1 MRNEANLLNG
11 IDISKWQ
18 QGINILGVNADFV
31 VCQACYGANPEPTFH
46 EQIESTLDCGKKAGA
61 YIFITGQNGEIS
73 EFCSLVK
80 PYVGRAILAL
90 DWEADNNA
98 QWGNLEYLRNCIRGV
113 QDATGVNP
121 LVYFPA
127 SAYSQI
133 YPLLQRMNCGAWVA
147 QYANMNPTGY
157 QESPWNE
164 GLYNMAMFQYSSTG
178 HPGGYNGSLDLD
190 LFYGDRNAW
199 DAYAKSDKPAALQ
212 SNAWSGEEIMALSN
226 AIEGNR
232 SYYVRTADGTYLSKE
247 GDAPR
252 LSPTPYIWYVQ
263 QNSDKSFSFADAG
276 GDWIT
281 WLSGDASIAIGNGS
295 LSQRFVIDGGQ
306 ISPLEDKTAALFGS
320 GFSFYPADRAMQAET
335 LPTGALY
342 AIKFNRGSWYLGED
356 GIMISQPYYW
366 SVLEHADKTLS
377 FEDHRAQWLTVKSL
391 PATSADPLED
401 QIGNGRPTQN
411 WILHEGQLSPATAP
425 YLNIDCPANAP
436 DEGKRMWV
444 YSSNGSTAQQWLMVE
459 EGREESPEAKPAANH
474 STDHRAYL
482 QSPQK
487 SDEPIKKEK
496 VKPMESDTEKKP
508 ENAAAKPANT
518 KSEEVIGDVAD
529 VIEKDVNDGSLEGDA
544 KDIADK
550 MSGMIEEAL
559 GKKALARKTV
569 RWVFAIAIVIALACI
584 VLSALSLSH
593 CLPAWVAGLCAMI
606 MGGTGI
612 GGHALGISAT
622 TK

>member
-18 QGINILGVNADFV
+18 QGINIPGVNADFV

-46 EQIESTLDCGKKAGA
+46 EQIEATLDCGKKAGA

-147 QYANMNPTGY
+147 QYANMNPSGY
-157 QESPWNE
+157 QQSPWNE
-164 GLYNMAMFQYSSTG
+164 NLYNMAMFQYSSTG
-178 HPGGYNGSLDLD
+178 HPGGYSGSLDLD

-199 DAYAKSDKPAALQ
+199 DAYAKSDKPAAPQ
-212 SNAWSGEEIMALSN
+212 NNAWSGEEIMALSN
-226 AIEGNR
+226 AVEGNR
-232 SYYVRTADGTYLSKE
+232 SYYVRTANGGYLSVALL
-247 GDAPR
+247 GDSPR
-252 LSPTPYIWYVQ
+252 LSPVPYIWYVQ

-281 WLSGDASIAIGNGS
+281 WLSGDMSVAPGNGS
-295 LSQRFVIDGGQ
+295 PSQKFVIDKGG
-306 ISPLEDKTAALFGS
+306 ISPLEDKNAELFGS
-320 GFSFYPADRAMQAET
+320 AFSFYPADRAMQPET

-342 AIKFNRGSWYLGED
+342 AIKFNRGSWYLGE
-356 GIMISQPYYW
+356 GGVLASEPYYW
-366 SVLEHADKTLS
+366 SVLVHPDKTLS
-377 FEDHRAQWLTVKSL
+377 FKDQRACWLTVRTL
-391 PATSADPLED
+391 PATSSDPLQD

-411 WILHEGQLSPATAP
+411 WILHEGQISPATAP
-425 YLNIDCPANAP
+425 FLNIDCPGGVP
-436 DEGKRMWV
+436 EEGKRIWV
-444 YSSNGSTAQQWLMVE
+444 YSSNGTPAQQWLMVE
-459 EGREESPEAKPAANH
+459 KGREEEPEAKTGAHYA
-474 STDHRAYL
+474 TDHRIYL
-482 QSPQK
+482 QAPEK
-487 SDEPIKKEK
+487 SDEPVKKEEAK
-496 VKPMESDTEKKP
+496 PMKNDTVKPVDEQTQK
-508 ENAAAKPANT
+508 
-518 KSEEVIGDVAD
+518 VIGDVAGA
-529 VIEKDVNDGSLEGDA
+529 IEKDVEDGSLTGDA
-544 KDIADK
+544 KGMADK

-559 GKKALARKTV
+559 GKKALKRKTV
-569 RWVFAIAIVIALACI
+569 RWVFVIAIVIALACI
-584 VLSALSLSH
+584 ILSALSLAH